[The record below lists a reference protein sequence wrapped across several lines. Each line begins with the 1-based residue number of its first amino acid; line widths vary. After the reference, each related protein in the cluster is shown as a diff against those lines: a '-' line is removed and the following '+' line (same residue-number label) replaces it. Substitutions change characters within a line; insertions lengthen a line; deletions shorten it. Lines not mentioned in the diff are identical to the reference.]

1 MAAVVVL
8 VMPQIVPWAA
18 LIAWA
23 IAAIRAFGIAF
34 EVAKISVAEL
44 AAVAVVAAISTLATA
59 SAVASPQAAS
69 PSCHTH
75 FEWIVSSKG
84 ASLSAIFISVKLHTV
99 G

>member
-23 IAAIRAFGIAF
+23 IAAMRAFGIAF
-34 EVAKISVAEL
+34 EVAQISVAEL
-44 AAVAVVAAISTLATA
+44 VAVAVVAAISTLATT

-75 FEWIVSSKG
+75 FE
-84 ASLSAIFISVKLHTV
+84 
-99 G
+99 